1 MGQPVS
7 QVDTFGLAKVGA
19 AVTRT
24 SAGFAEACTSRA
36 EVLAAAGALDGW
48 ATGAALAGAA
58 RAWGAFL
65 QQLAA
70 QVDTVGAE
78 LTRSAE
84 EFRAADA
91 AAGDRV
97 TVAGHSPVRLWQ

>member
-7 QVDTFGLAKVGA
+7 QVDTSGLAKVGA
-19 AVTRT
+19 AVSRT
-24 SAGFAEACTSRA
+24 SAGFAGAQPGRSG
-36 EVLAAAGALDGW
+36 VLAAAGALDGW
-48 ATGAALAGAA
+48 ATGAALADAT

-65 QQLAA
+65 QQVAA
-70 QVDTVGAE
+70 QVDTVGAD

-91 AAGDRV
+91 AAGNRI
-97 TVAGHSPVRLWQ
+97 TVAGHSPVRLF